1 MLILILLLTLSSF
14 FININFSRKIGIS
27 GSEIVSSSL
36 MGSILVLSL
45 LNFYQIV
52 IMGLSTDLFSWNWI
66 YVGIISMDF
75 IFINDNLTAIM
86 IVVVNSISSLV
97 HYYSRFYMEGDP
109 HLPRF
114 LSYLSFFTFLMLI
127 LVSSSNLVQLFIGW
141 EGVGLCSYLLVSYW
155 YTRNSAVKSALKAIL
170 VNRFGDLGFIM
181 GSLIIWFYIGSLSFN
196 DINSFSNNS
205 YNLCLLSSIC
215 FIIAAAGK
223 SAQFGLHSW
232 LPDAMEG
239 PTPVSALIHA
249 ATMVTAGIFL
259 IIRISNIFNYYSVST
274 SVILLL
280 GSLTALFAASV
291 GLLQNDFKKVI
302 AYSTCSQLGY
312 MALVC
317 GIGEFSL
324 SLFHLFN
331 HAFFKALLFLS
342 AGSLIHSLSD
352 EQDFRKSGNLKW
364 SSPLSLIC
372 VVIGSLSL
380 MGLPF
385 LTGFYSK
392 DTILELVNVN
402 FNLSCGFWLG
412 LIAASFTAFYSFRL
426 LLLGIIKEE
435 KGSLLTK
442 LLSLE
447 SSIYLN
453 LSLILLGFLSIF
465 VGFLSMN
472 FFKLD
477 SLPQIN
483 SFNKQLP
490 LIFTIVGT
498 LLTFI
503 LCSSNFI
510 SKIIINKNVQSIF
523 GFLRNAWS
531 YDVVI
536 HFILSKRILRLGE
549 FFYHKIDRQ
558 SIEYFGPWRVSQSLV
573 RLTTISNFYLT
584 GWIYNYLIFFF
595 AFSIIFILFK
605 CLILFL

>member
-14 FININFSRKIGIS
+14 FININFSRKIGIP
-27 GSEIVSSSL
+27 GSEIVSSLL
-36 MGSILVLSL
+36 MGSILVLSWM
-45 LNFYQIV
+45 NFYQVV

-66 YVGIISMDF
+66 YVGVISMDF

-155 YTRNSAVKSALKAIL
+155 YTRNSAIKSALKAIL

-181 GSLIIWFYIGSLSFN
+181 GCLIIWFYIGSLSFN

-259 IIRISNIFNYYSVST
+259 IIRISNIFNYYSIST

-392 DTILELVNVN
+392 DTILELANVN
-402 FNLSCGFWLG
+402 FNLSSGFWLG

-426 LLLGIIKEE
+426 LLLGILKEE

-447 SSIYLN
+447 SNIFLN

-465 VGFLSMN
+465 AGFLSVN

-490 LIFTIVGT
+490 LVFTIIGT

-510 SKIIINKNVQSIF
+510 SKIIINKNIQSIF

-531 YDVVI
+531 YDVVV
-536 HFILSKRILRLGE
+536 HFFLSKRILRLGE

-573 RLTTISNFYLT
+573 KLTTITNFYLT
-584 GWIYNYLIFFF
+584 GWIYNYLVFFF
-595 AFSIIFILFK
+595 AFSIIFILF
-605 CLILFL
+605 